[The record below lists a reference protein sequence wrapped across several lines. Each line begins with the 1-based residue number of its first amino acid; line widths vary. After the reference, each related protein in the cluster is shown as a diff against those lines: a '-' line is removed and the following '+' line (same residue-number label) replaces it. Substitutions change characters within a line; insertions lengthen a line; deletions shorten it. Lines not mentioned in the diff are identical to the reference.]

1 MMVMLCLSC
10 SCCRKGDSFGNISL
24 FLLVKENARRMVVL
38 TAVQPAPGEP
48 SMRQRTAPRQMLK
61 LSQWRGLSH
70 IFARYCGTNAS
81 DGEAFPFLLRLKY
94 KREVDI
100 SIHRQSKER
109 GETWLFWK

>member
-48 SMRQRTAPRQMLK
+48 SIRQRTEPRQMLK
-61 LSQWRGLSH
+61 LSQWQGLSH
-70 IFARYCGTNAS
+70 IFARYRGSNAS
-81 DGEAFPFLLRLKY
+81 DGEAFSFYTQVVLMAFLMFCRHLGTRKY
-94 KREVDI
+94 KGR
-100 SIHRQSKER
+100 SS
-109 GETWLFWK
+109 